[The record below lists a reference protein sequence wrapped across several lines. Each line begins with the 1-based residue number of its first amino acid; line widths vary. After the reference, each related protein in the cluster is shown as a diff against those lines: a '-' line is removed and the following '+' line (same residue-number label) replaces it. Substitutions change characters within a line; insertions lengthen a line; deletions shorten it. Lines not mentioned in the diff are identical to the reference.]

1 MNSSRFMSVWVLV
14 LLGACFH
21 ASVQAD
27 TGGSRIKQ
35 GQGQLS
41 TDRRG
46 VEQMTDREGDDLK
59 RIELCRQSLDR
70 LISFASSN
78 PGLFPREKLQI
89 NRMLSTAQR
98 ERLRSTWQSFLDC
111 CFVLAAVEAAHSDFY
126 KLDDRNVRKASFC
139 VHYAAF
145 LAQYRYAMAFLE
157 ITENDPTFDVVLNEA
172 DADVG
177 LPEKSFAAF
186 KFRFLNVAIASRFVA
201 LNTIAAH
208 YGPSGRKVLD
218 GAIETDRDYIWEM
231 GRGKGEKLTL
241 SNALAIAKRSGFSA
255 ILPVQEGIAEWMGD
269 TKVWRKDSS
278 LIDEVQIHTMRAVL
292 EPGDI
297 LFERREWYLSNIGLP
312 GFWPH
317 VALYVG
323 TPEERRAYFKN
334 DRNLCRWFK
343 EQGEEGCD
351 IEALLQKRSPEAY
364 RNSVAPQEQ
373 AHHPRVIEAISE
385 GVSFT
390 TLEHSA
396 ACDSLAVLRPR
407 LSKTEKALAVLR
419 AFDYYGRPYDFN
431 FDFLTDASLV
441 CSELIYKSYESSNE
455 GSGLA
460 LPIVDMMGRKLT
472 PPNEIVR
479 QFSENYATAKQQM
492 DLVCFLDGNEAM
504 QKAMP
509 ATIDVFRESWRRPKW
524 HIFLQQE
531 E

>member
-1 MNSSRFMSVWVLV
+1 MISIRELSMCSLFLLSVSFYPPVW
-14 LLGACFH
+14 
-21 ASVQAD
+21 AD
-27 TGGSRIKQ
+27 TDLSGAMAGEKHLAYLSEVVEKDVKQ
-35 GQGQLS
+35 IA
-41 TDRRG
+41 
-46 VEQMTDREGDDLK
+46 V
-59 RIELCRQSLDR
+59 CRQGLDR
-70 LISFASSN
+70 LMDFASSRAD
-78 PGLFPREKLQI
+78 LFPQHRRQN
-89 NRMLSTAQR
+89 NRMLTRAEKSA
-98 ERLRSTWQSFLDC
+98 LRSTWQSFLDYC
-111 CFVLAAVEAAHSDFY
+111 LALAAVEVAYSDFF
-126 KLDDRNVRKASFC
+126 KIDDRDARKRSFYL
-139 VHYAAF
+139 HYAAF
-145 LAQYRYAMAFLE
+145 LTQYHYAMAFLE

-172 DADVG
+172 DADAGV
-177 LPEKSFAAF
+177 PEKSFAAF

-201 LNTIAAH
+201 LDTIALH
-208 YGPSGRKVLD
+208 YGPSGRATLD
-218 GAIETDRDYIWEM
+218 GAIETDRDYLWQM
-231 GRGKGEKLTL
+231 GKGKGEKLTL
-241 SNALAIAKRSGFSA
+241 SNALTIAKRSGFSA
-255 ILPVQEGIAEWMGD
+255 ILPVQKGISEWMGD

-278 LIDEVQIHTMRAVL
+278 LISEVQIYGLRAEL

-317 VALYVG
+317 VALYIG

-334 DRNLCRWFK
+334 DRELCNWFK
-343 EQGEEGCD
+343 GQGEEGCD
-351 IEALLQKRSPEAY
+351 VEALLQKRSPEAY
-364 RNSVAPQEQ
+364 RNSVTPQEQ

-407 LSKTEKALAVLR
+407 LSKTEKALAILR
-419 AFDYYGRPYDFN
+419 AFDYHGRPYDFN

-441 CSELIYKSYESSNE
+441 CSELIYKIYESSNA

-479 QFSENYATAKQQM
+479 QFSENYATVKQQM

-524 HIFLQQE
+524 HIFLQKE